1 MPGKEQYHFGDV
13 SKAAIGKIGSGV
25 LKGGQK
31 LGPPL
36 LRGVKKGGQTIGSSV
51 KKGGQKI
58 GKKIAPGVNH
68 FTGKEQYHFG
78 DVSKAAIGKI
88 GSGVIKGG
96 QKIGSGVKQGV
107 SKSVSG
113 ITGQKTYRF
122 GDLTR
127 SAVRKLKKSSKK
139 KARRRVK
146 PRLSGPPAEAPTT
159 GLRLLLLSE
168 ALLEAAKRPPAHAGG
183 LGDRPKVTAQRHA
196 ARIN

>member
-1 MPGKEQYHFGDV
+1 MAGRRGGR
-13 SKAAIGKIGSGV
+13 AA
-25 LKGGQK
+25 
-31 LGPPL
+31 PRPTT
-36 LRGVKKGGQTIGSSV
+36 R
-51 KKGGQKI
+51 GQKI

-139 KARRRVK
+139 KARRRMK
-146 PRLSGPPAEAPTT
+146 PRLPGPPAEGPTT
-159 GLRLLLLSE
+159 E
-168 ALLEAAKRPPAHAGG
+168 ALLEAAKRPPAHMPA
-183 LGDRPKVTAQRHA
+183 V
-196 ARIN
+196 